1 MKNFEDEAIDD
12 MDLLGD
18 LELNELDNL
27 VSFADNIATKLA
39 LNTQSKL
46 KKMGAKVKTMSQN
59 SKSKV

>member
-39 LNTQSKL
+39 LNT
-46 KKMGAKVKTMSQN
+46 
-59 SKSKV
+59 